1 MQVPSHARLKYH
13 YPMLTSSL
21 ISELEASN
29 LYIRRVPALITDSP
43 PLGKIT
49 DLNAARVRQTR
60 RGNAD
65 SAVTADVL
73 TDHTGI
79 VSVRTRH

>member
-1 MQVPSHARLKYH
+1 MQTPSHARLKYH

-29 LYIRRVPALITDSP
+29 LYIRRVPVLIADSP
-43 PLGKIT
+43 PLGKIA
-49 DLNAARVRQTR
+49 DLNTARVSQTGC
-60 RGNAD
+60 GNTD
-65 SAVTADVL
+65 GAVTADVL

-79 VSVRTRH
+79 VSMRTRH